1 MWGLGGAGCI
11 FYHTVT
17 RSRDDTRDQLAS
29 PLRTCIAQTNFS
41 SCPIDLFVRLESSQA
56 SVHLWKFIK
65 HNHLTVNWRDRSTND
80 HWKEKKTQ
88 NLSNIQRNPILTFF
102 NSSLYIPPP
111 TLALCL
117 FVSVKLCPA
126 HSSTHPP
133 SLTWRELDLVLSR
146 GEIGSTAPTLLSHW
160 PGEGRAEKRGWML
173 FKYKG
178 SSTKLSLLVC
188 ELELAVW
195 CSTTTYGAIRR

>member
-1 MWGLGGAGCI
+1 MGGAGCI

-88 NLSNIQRNPILTFF
+88 NLSNTKRNPILTF
-102 NSSLYIPPP
+102 SIPLC
-111 TLALCL
+111 TFLHQRLLFVCL
-117 FVSVKLCPA
+117 F
-126 HSSTHPP
+126 
-133 SLTWRELDLVLSR
+133 LSNCAQH
-146 GEIGSTAPTLLSHW
+146 IPQPTLLRLRDENWISFCL
-160 PGEGRAEKRGWML
+160 GEKSAQLPPHSSVTDQEKAGLRKEVECFL
-173 FKYKG
+173 N
-178 SSTKLSLLVC
+178 
-188 ELELAVW
+188 
-195 CSTTTYGAIRR
+195 IRVHRQS